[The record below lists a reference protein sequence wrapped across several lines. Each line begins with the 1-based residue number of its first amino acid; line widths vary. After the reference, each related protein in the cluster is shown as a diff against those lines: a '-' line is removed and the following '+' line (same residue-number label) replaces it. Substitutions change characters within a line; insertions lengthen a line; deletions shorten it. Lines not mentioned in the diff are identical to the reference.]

1 MRTKSKAGHGSKPV
15 NEEGELVK
23 VEFWVRRFPPHT
35 LFLRQ
40 NIAEGQ
46 FQHADGPDFEVSQ
59 NLYGGGYLCRIGDSG
74 YFLLGPGEYA
84 SGCLE
89 LAEAP
94 AVAV

>member
-1 MRTKSKAGHGSKPV
+1 MGKSKAAHESKPAADR
-15 NEEGELVK
+15 GELVRM
-23 VEFWVRRFPPHT
+23 EFWVRRFPAGT
-35 LFLRQ
+35 MFFRQ

-74 YFLLGPGEYA
+74 YFLLGPGEFA

-89 LAEAP
+89 VAQPAASVAP
-94 AVAV
+94 